1 MRLSENQPPPPTPS
15 LESLR
20 DEEGKFS
27 DIILGA
33 WSMVELY
40 LDIVV
45 LKEYHVS
52 THNPRSRPLL
62 KLSFDQKLILQ
73 RELSQ
78 INEEECRTIWQFHKR
93 RSDLSQ
99 HDTVYLRTLSP
110 VEKEGF
116 MELAIKAAQVMESL
130 LERVSKNETTHLDRQ
145 VGHY

>member
-1 MRLSENQPPPPTPS
+1 LSENQPPPPTPS

-20 DEEGKFS
+20 DEEAKFS
-27 DIILGA
+27 DVILGA

-73 RELSQ
+73 KELSQ
-78 INEEECRTIWQFHKR
+78 ISEEECRTIWQFHTK

-99 HDTVYLRTLSP
+99 QSAVFLRTLSP
-110 VEKEGF
+110 LDKEGF
-116 MELAIKAAQVMESL
+116 MELAIRAAQIMEDL
-130 LERVSKNETTHLDRQ
+130 LDRISKNEITHLDQ
-145 VGHY
+145 IGHH